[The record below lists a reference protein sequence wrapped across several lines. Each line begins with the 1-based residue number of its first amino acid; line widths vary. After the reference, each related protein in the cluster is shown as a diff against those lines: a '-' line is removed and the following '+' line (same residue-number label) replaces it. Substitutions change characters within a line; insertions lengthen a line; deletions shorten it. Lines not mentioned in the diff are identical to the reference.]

1 MASCLSHLP
10 SKDDSYTEIMKTPGP
25 VSVTGGS
32 HMGGAGQ
39 LALDSRLA
47 RRPDTHQGATRNR
60 SANNTGQFVP
70 LSNHRDGS
78 RTRNFATPGV
88 SREQQLQATKLGVTT
103 GVNVN
108 DFLKM
113 YS

>member
-1 MASCLSHLP
+1 MGQASH
-10 SKDDSYTEIMKTPGP
+10 I
-25 VSVTGGS
+25 
-32 HMGGAGQ
+32 
-39 LALDSRLA
+39 ALDSRLA

-60 SANNTGQFVP
+60 SASNSALLAAS

-78 RTRNFATPGV
+78 RTRNYATPGIT
-88 SREQQLQATKLGVTT
+88 REQQQHLTKLGVTT

-108 DFLKM
+108 DFLRM